1 MDSIGFMKQR
11 SLMNEGAMLASRLNE
26 KGTDG
31 NWSSKIYGAPHN
43 TNKVQ
48 YIHTTMRIGN
58 LQERWTE
65 EEPLLFDKVTR
76 TVNLFITE
84 CSREQPA
91 DGDSDGDSDGNED
104 SDKAE
109 VVTVQGYSFFPVQID
124 SIIDYGH
131 IKSQLIE
138 AAYAQKDEF
147 GLVMN
152 AVAGVLEALRKG
164 SKAEMYEALS
174 TEDIQRFTSFVE
186 YRNVCAQAAKAVIA
200 AYQ

>member
-1 MDSIGFMKQR
+1 
-11 SLMNEGAMLASRLNE
+11 
-26 KGTDG
+26 
-31 NWSSKIYGAPHN
+31 
-43 TNKVQ
+43 
-48 YIHTTMRIGN
+48 MRIGN

-65 EEPLLFDKVTR
+65 EEPLLFDKKTR
-76 TVNLFITE
+76 TVNLFIAE

-91 DGDSDGDSDGNED
+91 DGDNDNNNDSDN
-104 SDKAE
+104 AE
-109 VVTVQGYSFFPVQID
+109 VVTVHGYSFFPVQID

-164 SKAEMYEALS
+164 SKAEMNEALS
-174 TEDIQRFTSFVE
+174 TEDIQRFSEFVE
-186 YRNVCAQAAKAVIA
+186 YRNVCAEAAKAVVA

>member
-1 MDSIGFMKQR
+1 
-11 SLMNEGAMLASRLNE
+11 
-26 KGTDG
+26 
-31 NWSSKIYGAPHN
+31 
-43 TNKVQ
+43 
-48 YIHTTMRIGN
+48 MRIGN

-65 EEPLLFDKVTR
+65 EEPLLYDKVTR

-91 DGDSDGDSDGNED
+91 DGDSDGNDD

-109 VVTVQGYSFFPVQID
+109 VVTVPGYSFFPVQID

-164 SKAEMYEALS
+164 SKAEMSEALS

-186 YRNVCAQAAKAVIA
+186 YRNVCAQAAKAVVA

>member
-1 MDSIGFMKQR
+1 MEHSITQTKF
-11 SLMNEGAMLASRLNE
+11 
-26 KGTDG
+26 
-31 NWSSKIYGAPHN
+31 N
-43 TNKVQ
+43 T
-48 YIHTTMRIGN
+48 HTTMRIGN

-65 EEPLLFDKVTR
+65 EEPLLFDKKTR

-91 DGDSDGDSDGNED
+91 DGDSDGDNDSNDD
-104 SDKAE
+104 SDNTE
-109 VVTVQGYSFFPVQID
+109 VVTVPGYSFFPVQID
-124 SIIDYGH
+124 SVIDYGH

-152 AVAGVLEALRKG
+152 AVAGVLEALGKG
-164 SKAEMYEALS
+164 SMEEMHKALS
-174 TEDIQRFTSFVE
+174 TEDIQRFTAFVE
-186 YRNVCAQAAKAVIA
+186 YRNVCAQAAKAVVA

>member
-1 MDSIGFMKQR
+1 
-11 SLMNEGAMLASRLNE
+11 
-26 KGTDG
+26 
-31 NWSSKIYGAPHN
+31 
-43 TNKVQ
+43 
-48 YIHTTMRIGN
+48 MRIGN

-65 EEPLLFDKVTR
+65 EEPLLFDKTTR

-91 DGDSDGDSDGNED
+91 DGDSDGDNDGNED

-109 VVTVQGYSFFPVQID
+109 VVTVPGYSFFPVQID

-164 SKAEMYEALS
+164 SMEEMHKALS
-174 TEDIQRFTSFVE
+174 TEDIQRFTAFVE
-186 YRNVCAQAAKAVIA
+186 YRNVCAQAAKAVVA